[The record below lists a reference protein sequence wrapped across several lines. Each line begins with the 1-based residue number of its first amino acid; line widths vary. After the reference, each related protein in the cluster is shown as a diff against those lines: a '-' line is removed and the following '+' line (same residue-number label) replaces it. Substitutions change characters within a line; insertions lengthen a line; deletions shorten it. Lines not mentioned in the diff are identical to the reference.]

1 MDETPD
7 KGPIRFLANYLKK
20 HDLDNYLI
28 EIANNF
34 PNIEKW
40 TGNADIDRKLSNE
53 FWTNPRIT
61 DAQKTCLIK
70 FRTGQY
76 MGNFRKQLFF
86 GIERFPSTTCSI
98 CNSTDPDTWLHVLL
112 KCKHPHMHGLI
123 VQRHNAAV
131 REIRKLL
138 LSASESRCL
147 IYMNAGTFN
156 DKPPENTVPPWL
168 LPCTC
173 NTQKCHCNARL
184 KPDLLCVQGLEH
196 NSYPPD
202 TPTQDITIQFVE
214 FTYCNDRFSPKT
226 IDRKHDKYKSLEEDI
241 KARGWKIEPL
251 IIVTAGAR
259 AATHIPSMDS
269 ILKTFKISKT
279 STKNTFKE
287 INVIAIQYAKTI
299 QIHKRK
305 LENNQPLPIT

>member
-1 MDETPD
+1 
-7 KGPIRFLANYLKK
+7 
-20 HDLDNYLI
+20 
-28 EIANNF
+28 
-34 PNIEKW
+34 
-40 TGNADIDRKLSNE
+40 
-53 FWTNPRIT
+53 
-61 DAQKTCLIK
+61 
-70 FRTGQY
+70 

-112 KCKHPHMHGLI
+112 KCKHLHMHGLI

-184 KPDLLCVQGLEH
+184 KPNLLCVQGLEH
-196 NSYPPD
+196 NSHPPD
-202 TPTQDITIQFVE
+202 TPTQDITI
-214 FTYCNDRFSPKT
+214 
-226 IDRKHDKYKSLEEDI
+226 
-241 KARGWKIEPL
+241 
-251 IIVTAGAR
+251 
-259 AATHIPSMDS
+259 
-269 ILKTFKISKT
+269 
-279 STKNTFKE
+279 
-287 INVIAIQYAKTI
+287 
-299 QIHKRK
+299 
-305 LENNQPLPIT
+305 